1 MTEHVSSAMGDLV
14 VAARALAA
22 KNGLER
28 DGTIWCWACEQRPA
42 LMPSLHCHLCLVA
55 EHKRLGIIG
64 TCINRPQT
72 PADVE
77 AARVPT

>member
-1 MTEHVSSAMGDLV
+1 
-14 VAARALAA
+14 
-22 KNGLER
+22 
-28 DGTIWCWACEQRPA
+28 
-42 LMPSLHCHLCLVA
+42 MPSLHCHLCLVA